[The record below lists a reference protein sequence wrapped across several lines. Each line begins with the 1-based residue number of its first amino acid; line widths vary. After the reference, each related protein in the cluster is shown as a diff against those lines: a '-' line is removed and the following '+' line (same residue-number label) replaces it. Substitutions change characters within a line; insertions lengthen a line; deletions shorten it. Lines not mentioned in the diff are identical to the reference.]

1 MSEKIEHSPKMKNLI
16 ELAAELDDLAHVGAL
31 LGWDQQTNM
40 PPGGAEERGMQ
51 LAALGRIMHEKFT
64 SDEVGQLIA
73 DLEKEVGD
81 LTAETDEARSV
92 KGAKR
97 EYEKQTKVPLPL
109 LMETIQ
115 TTTMAHEAWV
125 ESKTKSDFRI
135 FKPQLEKIVDLKKQY
150 AALFEP
156 YDHIYDPLLDD
167 FEPGMKTAEV
177 KEIFNRLRPQQVEL
191 IRAISEKEPPDD
203 SFLKQHYDEERQEI
217 IGRYIITR
225 FGYDWNRGRL
235 DIAVHPFTTSFGQG
249 DVRITT
255 RYLDDDAG
263 SALFS
268 TMHEAGHAMY
278 EQGIPSK
285 YRRHPLSGSA
295 SLAIHESQSRLW
307 ENLVGRSKE
316 FWTFLYPSLQMLFP
330 EYLDNLSMEDFY
342 RGINK
347 VQPSFIRVEADE
359 ATYNMHI
366 MLRLEIEIGLME
378 GTMDVADLPEIW
390 NSKMKEYLGITPPN
404 DALGVLQ
411 DIHWSGG
418 SIGYFPTYA
427 LGNLASVQL
436 WDKMLES
443 NPNIPDEVAQ
453 GKFDTILG
461 WMREN
466 VHQYG
471 SKYEPQEIML
481 KATGSKITP
490 EPYIDYLNKKYSEIY
505 NL

>member
-1 MSEKIEHSPKMKNLI
+1 MSEQKEYSPKMEKLI
-16 ELAAELDDLAHVGAL
+16 ELAAELDDLSHVSAL

-40 PPGGAEERGMQ
+40 PSGGAEERGMQ
-51 LAALGRIMHEKFT
+51 SSAIGRIMHEKFT
-64 SDEVGQLIA
+64 SDEVGELIA
-73 DLEKEVGD
+73 DLEEEVGD
-81 LTAETDEARSV
+81 LYAETDEARSV
-92 KGAKR
+92 KVAKR
-97 EYEKQTKVPLPL
+97 QYEKQTKVPLPL

-115 TTTMAHEAWV
+115 ATTMAHEAWV
-125 ESKTKSDFRI
+125 EAKTKADFNI
-135 FKPQLEKIVDLKKQY
+135 FKPHLEKIVDLRKQY
-150 AALFEP
+150 AELFKP

-177 KEIFNRLRPQQVEL
+177 KEIFNKLRPQQVEL
-191 IRAISEKEPPDD
+191 IQAISEKEPPDD
-203 SFLKQHYDEERQEI
+203 SFLKVHYDEERQEI
-217 IGRYIITR
+217 IGRYVITR

-235 DIAVHPFTTSFGQG
+235 DLAPHPFTTSFGQG

-278 EQGIPSK
+278 EQGVPKK

-316 FWTFLYPSLQMLFP
+316 FWSFLYPSIQMLFP
-330 EYLDNLSMEDFY
+330 QYLGDVSMEDFY

-347 VQPSFIRVEADE
+347 VEPSFIRVEADE
-359 ATYNMHI
+359 ATYNLHV

-378 GTMDVADLPEIW
+378 GTIDVADLPEIW
-390 NSKMKEYLGITPPN
+390 NTKMEEYLGVTPPN
-404 DALGVLQ
+404 DTKGVLQ
-411 DIHWSGG
+411 DVHWSAGM
-418 SIGYFPTYA
+418 IGYFPTYA

-436 WDKMLES
+436 WDKMVEL
-443 NPNIPDEVAQ
+443 NPNIPDEIAQ

-471 SKYEPQEIML
+471 SKFEPQEIML

-490 EPYIDYLNKKYSEIY
+490 EPYIKYLNQKYSEIY